1 MTGALAPGGSADE
14 REHGP
19 RSGRK
24 ALDVIPFFVGYA
36 FVVWMLAY
44 RWRREPSGYL
54 AAAGGLAG
62 LLGIAWLH
70 YRLSIWTDGAVY
82 LPMLQTLL
90 YPYTAL
96 VSVVAFV
103 LASVVRPF
111 RAGGGR
117 FCGYCRH
124 DLVGLPDTQPVCPE
138 CGAPRSFEDHAQRE
152 SVRESQLR
160 RWAPREKGAS
170 AHDATRRTDATRL
183 HL

>member
-1 MTGALAPGGSADE
+1 MA
-14 REHGP
+14 R
-19 RSGRK
+19 RRGRK

-44 RWRREPSGYL
+44 RWRREPSGYM
-54 AAAGGLAG
+54 AAAGGLGG

-70 YRLSIWTDGAVY
+70 YRLSVWTDGAVY

-96 VSVVAFV
+96 VSVVGFV

-117 FCGYCRH
+117 FCAYCRH

-138 CGAPRSFEDHAQRE
+138 CGAPRTFEDHTQRE

-160 RWAPREKGAS
+160 RWAPHELEAEAPGVGTKPGRPQA
-170 AHDATRRTDATRL
+170 L
-183 HL
+183 